1 MDYRMTIGSRE
12 ERVRIREQN
21 GRYRVTIGG
30 QDYDVDAVRL
40 SGSST
45 LSLLI
50 DRQSHE
56 VEMVRKPAGYLVQLT
71 TRSLEV
77 EVEHEVIAAAGAG
90 RKKAAKRGPLELVSP
105 MPGLVIEVKAAPG
118 MTVAAEEPLVIV
130 EAMKMRNEL
139 GAAVPA
145 VVREVKVKAGQ
156 TVSAGQVLVTLES
169 AG

>member
-12 ERVRIREQN
+12 ERVKIREQN
-21 GRYRVTIGG
+21 GCYRVTIGE
-30 QDYDVDAVRL
+30 QDYQVDAVRL

-56 VEMVRKPAGYLVQLT
+56 VEMVRRPEGYLVQLT

-77 EVEHEVIAAAGAG
+77 GVEHEVIAAAGAG
-90 RKKAAKRGPLELVSP
+90 RKKMAKRGPLELVSP
-105 MPGLVIEVKAAPG
+105 MPGLVIELKVEPG
-118 MTVAAEEPLVIV
+118 KSVAAGEPLVIV

-139 GAAVPA
+139 GAPAPA
-145 VVREVKVKAGQ
+145 VVREVKVKPGQ
-156 TVSAGQVLVTLES
+156 TVAAGQVLITLE
-169 AG
+169 GTG